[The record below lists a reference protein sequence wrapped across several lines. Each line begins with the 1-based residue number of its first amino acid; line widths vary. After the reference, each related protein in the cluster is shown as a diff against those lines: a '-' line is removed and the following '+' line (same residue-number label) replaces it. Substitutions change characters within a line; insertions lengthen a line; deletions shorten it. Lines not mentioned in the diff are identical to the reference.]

1 MAGPLEGY
9 RILDFT
15 RFQQG
20 PYATV
25 MLSDLGAEIWKVEPP
40 GGDPGRGVDPGSS
53 GFNRYFEAHDRGK
66 RSIVLDLRC
75 DAGREAAL
83 RMAERVDGVIENY
96 RPGVMERLGLGYET
110 LSALN
115 PGIVMV
121 SASAFGALGPQAGEP
136 GYDVIG
142 QATGGVMT
150 LHAAAAQAEPVTL
163 PGGFADQVGAMQA
176 CVAMLAALLARERGR
191 GGQQVDVSLL
201 GSQIALQSVY
211 LTGYLR
217 TGEQSFQRRRRM
229 PTFSFYRA
237 GDGRWFVLAVIDA
250 KNWRALCA
258 LLEHPEWEADPRFC
272 SAAARMQHSDALEAL
287 LEDAFQRADRRGWLQ
302 RLREADIPCAPV
314 NDYEAVAAS
323 EQVWANGY
331 LTELPDGRGE
341 PQRVVGMPWRFSET
355 PGAVQGHAPA
365 LNADADAILAACGYD
380 AAAIAALRARGAN
393 PAPPPAAIEER
404 KEHEEHKECE
414 ESKQ

>member
-1 MAGPLEGY
+1 MAGPLAGY

-40 GGDPGRGVDPGSS
+40 GGDPGRGVDSTGEE
-53 GFNRYFEAHDRGK
+53 FNRYFEAHDRGK
-66 RSIVLDLRC
+66 RSIVLDLRSE
-75 DAGREAAL
+75 AGREAAL
-83 RMAERVDGVIENY
+83 RMAARVDAVIENY
-96 RPGVMERLGLGYET
+96 RPGVMERLGLGFDT
-110 LSALN
+110 LREVN
-115 PGIVMV
+115 PAIVMV

-150 LHAAAAQAEPVTL
+150 LHAANAEAEPVTL

-176 CVAMLAALLARERGR
+176 CVAMLAALLERERNGR
-191 GGQQVDVSLL
+191 PARGQQVDVSLL

-217 TGEQSFQRRRRM
+217 TGEQSFHRRRRM
-229 PTFSFYRA
+229 PTFTFYQASDR
-237 GDGRWFVLAVIDA
+237 RWFVLAVIDPR
-250 KNWRALCA
+250 NWGALCR
-258 LLEHPEWEADPRFC
+258 LLEHPEWEDDPRFC
-272 SAAARMQHSDALEAL
+272 DAAARMANSDALEAL
-287 LEDAFQRADRRGWLQ
+287 LEEAFAQADRDGWLA

-314 NDYEAVAAS
+314 NDYEALAAS

-331 LTELPDGRGE
+331 LTELADEQGDMH
-341 PQRVVGMPWRFSET
+341 RVVGMPWRFSET
-355 PGAVQGHAPA
+355 PGAVQGRAPK

-380 AAAIAALRARGAN
+380 AEEIAELRARGATP
-393 PAPPPAAIEER
+393 PAPSNGDA
-404 KEHEEHKECE
+404 K
-414 ESKQ
+414 

>member
-1 MAGPLEGY
+1 MAGPLAGY

-40 GGDPGRGVDPGSS
+40 GGDPGRGVDSTGAE
-53 GFNRYFEAHDRGK
+53 FNRYFEAHDRGK

-75 DAGREAAL
+75 EAGREAAL
-83 RMAERVDGVIENY
+83 RMAAVVDAVIENY
-96 RPGVMERLGLGYET
+96 RPGVMERLGLGFET
-110 LSALN
+110 LREVN
-115 PGIVMV
+115 PAIVMV

-150 LHAAAAQAEPVTL
+150 LHAANAEAEPVTL

-176 CVAMLAALLARERGR
+176 CVAMLAALLERERNGQGAR
-191 GGQQVDVSLL
+191 GQQVDVSLL

-217 TGEQSFQRRRRM
+217 TGEQSFHRRRRM
-229 PTFSFYRA
+229 PTFTFYQA
-237 GDGRWFVLAVIDA
+237 SDGRWFVLAVIDPR
-250 KNWRALCA
+250 NWGALCR
-258 LLEHPEWEADPRFC
+258 LVEHPEWENDPRF
-272 SAAARMQHSDALEAL
+272 SDAAARMTNSDALEAL
-287 LEDAFQRADRRGWLQ
+287 LEEAFAQDDRDGWLA

-314 NDYEAVAAS
+314 NDYEALAAS

-331 LTELPDGRGE
+331 LTELADEQGE
-341 PQRVVGMPWRFSET
+341 SRRVVGMPWRFSET
-355 PGAVQGHAPA
+355 PGAVQGHAPK

-380 AAAIAALRARGAN
+380 ADAIAELRARGATP
-393 PAPPPAAIEER
+393 PAPSNGDA
-404 KEHEEHKECE
+404 K
-414 ESKQ
+414 

>member
-1 MAGPLEGY
+1 MAGPLAGY

-40 GGDPGRGVDPGSS
+40 GGDPGRGVDSTGEE
-53 GFNRYFEAHDRGK
+53 FNRYFEAHDRGK
-66 RSIVLDLRC
+66 RSIVLDLRSE
-75 DAGREAAL
+75 AGREAAL
-83 RMAERVDGVIENY
+83 RMAARVDAVIENY
-96 RPGVMERLGLGYET
+96 RPGVMERLGLGFET
-110 LSALN
+110 LREVN
-115 PGIVMV
+115 PAIVMV

-150 LHAAAAQAEPVTL
+150 LHAANAEAEPVTL

-176 CVAMLAALLARERGR
+176 CVAMLAALLERERNGEGAR
-191 GGQQVDVSLL
+191 GQQVDVSLL

-217 TGEQSFQRRRRM
+217 TGEQSFHRRRRM
-229 PTFSFYRA
+229 PTFTFYQASDR
-237 GDGRWFVLAVIDA
+237 RWFVLAVIDPR
-250 KNWRALCA
+250 NWGALCR
-258 LLEHPEWEADPRFC
+258 LLEHPEWEDDPRFC
-272 SAAARMQHSDALEAL
+272 DAAARMTNSDALEAL
-287 LEDAFQRADRRGWLQ
+287 LEAAFAQDDRNGWLR

-314 NDYEAVAAS
+314 NDYEALAAS

-331 LTELPDGRGE
+331 LTELADEQGE
-341 PQRVVGMPWRFSET
+341 MHRVVGMPWRFSET
-355 PGAVQGHAPA
+355 PGAVQGRAPK

-380 AAAIAALRARGAN
+380 ADEIAELRARGATP
-393 PAPPPAAIEER
+393 PAPSNGDA
-404 KEHEEHKECE
+404 K
-414 ESKQ
+414 

>member
-40 GGDPGRGVDPGSS
+40 GGDPGRGVDSSPGE
-53 GFNRYFEAHDRGK
+53 FNRYFEAHDRGK
-66 RSIVLDLRC
+66 RSIVLDLRS
-75 DAGREAAL
+75 DAGREVAL
-83 RMAERVDGVIENY
+83 RMAERVDAVIENY
-96 RPGVMERLGLGYET
+96 RPAVMDRLGLGYET
-110 LSALN
+110 LKALN

-121 SASAFGALGPQAGEP
+121 SASAFGSLGPQAGEP

-142 QATGGVMT
+142 QAMGGVMT
-150 LHAAAAQAEPVTL
+150 LHAAGAEAEPVTL

-176 CVAMLAALLARERGR
+176 CVAMLAALLTRERNGG

-211 LTGYLR
+211 LTGYMR
-217 TGEQSFQRRRRM
+217 TGEQQFQRRRRM

-237 GDGRWFVLAVIDA
+237 SDARWFVLAVIDA
-250 KNWRALCA
+250 KNWHALCG
-258 LLEHPEWEADPRFC
+258 LLDHPEWEADERFRD
-272 SAAARMQHSDALEAL
+272 AAARLRNSDTLEAL
-287 LEDAFQRADRRGWLQ
+287 LEVAFEHDDRAGWLR
-302 RLREADIPCAPV
+302 RLREVDIPCAPV

-323 EQVWANGY
+323 EQVRANGY
-331 LTELPDGRGE
+331 ITEVADEAGE
-341 PQRVVGMPWRFSET
+341 LQPVVGMPWRFSST
-355 PGAVQGHAPA
+355 PGAVQGHAPL
-365 LNADADAILAACGYD
+365 LNADADAILAECGYD
-380 AAAIAALRARGAN
+380 TAQIEDLRRRGAN
-393 PAPPPAAIEER
+393 PV
-404 KEHEEHKECE
+404 
-414 ESKQ
+414 

>member
-1 MAGPLEGY
+1 MAGPLAGY

-40 GGDPGRGVDPGSS
+40 GGDPGRGVDSTGAE
-53 GFNRYFEAHDRGK
+53 FNRYFEAHDRGK
-66 RSIVLDLRC
+66 RSIVLDLRSE
-75 DAGREAAL
+75 AGREAAL
-83 RMAERVDGVIENY
+83 RMAARVDAVIENY
-96 RPGVMERLGLGYET
+96 RPGVMERLGLGFET
-110 LSALN
+110 LREVN
-115 PGIVMV
+115 PAIVMV

-150 LHAAAAQAEPVTL
+150 LHAANAEAEPVTL

-176 CVAMLAALLARERGR
+176 CVAMLAALLERERNGQPAR
-191 GGQQVDVSLL
+191 GQQVDVSLL

-217 TGEQSFQRRRRM
+217 TGEQSFHRRRRM
-229 PTFSFYRA
+229 PTFTFYQA
-237 GDGRWFVLAVIDA
+237 SDGRWFVLAVIDPR
-250 KNWRALCA
+250 NWGALYR
-258 LLEHPEWEADPRFC
+258 LLEHPEWKDDPRF
-272 SAAARMQHSDALEAL
+272 SDAAARMTNSDALEAL
-287 LEDAFQRADRRGWLQ
+287 LEEAFARDDRDGWLA

-314 NDYEAVAAS
+314 NDYEALAAS

-331 LTELPDGRGE
+331 LTELGDEQGE
-341 PQRVVGMPWRFSET
+341 SRRVVGMPWRFSET
-355 PGAVQGHAPA
+355 PGTVQGHAPK

-380 AAAIAALRARGAN
+380 AEEIAELRARGATP
-393 PAPPPAAIEER
+393 PAPSNGDA
-404 KEHEEHKECE
+404 K
-414 ESKQ
+414 